1 MTEADK
7 IYQQH
12 QAAVKYT
19 DKIGAPQLHFRD
31 GSIGKLTKCEV
42 KTEICHQSNPS
53 AQNYWSDDKFDWA
66 LSEVIKGR
74 FTELS
79 QSALDLL
86 KKKADEALVAEKK
99 ELQER
104 LARIEALEKEMGA

>member
-1 MTEADK
+1 MTDADNL
-7 IYQQH
+7 YQQH
-12 QAAVKYT
+12 QAAVKYI

-31 GSIGKLTKCEV
+31 GSVGRLTECEV
-42 KTEICHQSNPS
+42 KTEICHQLNPS
-53 AQNYWSDDKFDWA
+53 ALNYWSDAKFDWA

-104 LARIEALEKEMGA
+104 LARIEALEKQQGA

>member
-1 MTEADK
+1 MTDADNLYK
-7 IYQQH
+7 MH
-12 QAAVKYT
+12 QASVKYI

-31 GSIGKLTKCEV
+31 DSVGRLIKCEV
-42 KTEICHQSNPS
+42 NTEICHLASHR
-53 AQNYWSDDKFDWA
+53 AQNYWSDIEFDCA
-66 LSEVIKGR
+66 LSEVIKEH
-74 FTELS
+74 FAELS
-79 QSALDLL
+79 QAALNLL

>member
-1 MTEADK
+1 MTDADNLYK
-7 IYQQH
+7 IH
-12 QAAVKYT
+12 QAAVKYI

-31 GSIGKLTKCEV
+31 VGRLIKCEV
-42 KTEICHQSNPS
+42 NTEICHQSHPS
-53 AQNYWSDDKFDWA
+53 ATNYWNDAKFDWA
-66 LSEVIKGR
+66 LSEVIKEH
-74 FTELS
+74 FTELA
-79 QSALDLL
+79 QAALDLL